1 MFKLIYTGTEYAL
14 FVKNLIEAETY
25 KNKQEAE
32 SDKKITCAL
41 LNIAPENIT
50 IQENPEK

>member
-14 FVKNLIEAETY
+14 FVKNLIEAESYET
-25 KNKQEAE
+25 KQEAE
-32 SDKKITCAL
+32 LNKKITCAL
-41 LNIAPENIT
+41 LGIAPENIT